1 MKNRKIKMSVHKVN
15 EVEIN
20 YFDYLSKDPDSKC
33 YMSIQAWNS
42 GEGYTIFNDD
52 NQSYS
57 FTHAQWEAIKR
68 GIKYLE
74 AECDKEF
81 QKRISDQIYENI

>member
-1 MKNRKIKMSVHKVN
+1 MKVEKIKMSIHKVN
-15 EVEIN
+15 EVEIC
-20 YFDYLSKDPDSKC
+20 YFDYLSNDSDSKC
-33 YMSIQAWNS
+33 YMSIQAWNN

-57 FTHAQWEAIKR
+57 FTHAQWEAIKK

-74 AECDKEF
+74 AECDR
-81 QKRISDQIYENI
+81 QMMENISNKIEKFA